1 MNFKKVLIGTGLSG
15 LALGSLFAAVQIGTG
30 SVVGTG
36 AFDSPIL
43 WDETFGNT
51 GNASGSVSNIKVIA
65 RVYPSLNM
73 QISTGLIDLG
83 VLVPNVA
90 SQGSL
95 QIEVGT
101 NAAGG
106 VTVTARSQR
115 WGLYNTGANSY
126 INNLTTDGIAE
137 SYKFLSSAGPNDS
150 SFADYTKTA
159 NLNAEVN
166 DTTTD
171 HVVMTTNKPE
181 KTQNVDD
188 VTFTVE
194 ATITD
199 ETPAGDYDD
208 FITFTVSGNF

>member
-1 MNFKKVLIGTGLSG
+1 MNIKKGLMGITLSG
-15 LALGSLFAAVQIGTG
+15 LALGSLFAAVQVGTG
-30 SVVGTG
+30 SVVGTWS
-36 AFDSPIL
+36 FDSPIM
-43 WDETFGNT
+43 WDETFGNA

-65 RVYPSLNM
+65 IVQPSLNM
-73 QISTGLIDLG
+73 QISTGLLNLW
-83 VLVPNVA
+83 VLIPSVA
-90 SQGSL
+90 SQASL

-115 WGLYNTGANSY
+115 GGLYNTGADSY
-126 INNLTTDGIAE
+126 INDLTTDGVAE
-137 SYKFLSSAGPNDS
+137 SYKFLSSAWPNDS
-150 SFADYTKTA
+150 SFSTYSKTA
-159 NLNAEVN
+159 NLDSEVD

-181 KTQNVDD
+181 RTENVDD

-199 ETPAGDYDD
+199 ETPAGEYDD
-208 FITFTVSGNF
+208 YITFTVSGNF

>member
-1 MNFKKVLIGTGLSG
+1 MNIKKLLIGTGLSG
-15 LALGSLFAAVQIGTG
+15 LAFGSLFAAVQIGTG

-43 WDETFGNT
+43 WDETFGGT
-51 GNASGSVSNIKVIA
+51 ANASGSVSNIKVIA

-90 SQGSL
+90 SQWSL

-115 WGLYNTGANSY
+115 GGLYNTGANSY

-137 SYKFLSSAGPNDS
+137 SYKFLSSPGPNDS
-150 SFADYTKTA
+150 SFSTYTKTA
-159 NLNAEVN
+159 NLNVEVN

-194 ATITD
+194 ATVTD